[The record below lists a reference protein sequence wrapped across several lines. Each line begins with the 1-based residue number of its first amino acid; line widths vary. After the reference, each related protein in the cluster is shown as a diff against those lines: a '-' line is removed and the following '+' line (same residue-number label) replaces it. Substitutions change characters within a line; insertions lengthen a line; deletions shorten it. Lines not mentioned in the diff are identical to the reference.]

1 MAITTVMFDTAAA
14 PGSKLDPLV
23 AAEVEHLAPGL
34 QAGEVNEAELADG
47 SVTGP
52 KIRAGAVD
60 STKIAAGGV
69 EDVNMAADAVGTDAL
84 QDDSVT
90 AAKAGTGVV
99 TAYDGAGNPIES
111 KDVYLTVAQY
121 NAIVTPDPNTTYYIS

>member
-1 MAITTVMFDTAAA
+1 MAITTVMFDTVAA

-34 QAGEVNEAELADG
+34 QSGEVQETTLADG
-47 SVTGP
+47 SVSNP
-52 KIRAGAVD
+52 KIKAGAVT
-60 STKIAAGGV
+60 SEKIAQGGV
-69 EDVNMAADAVGTDAL
+69 EAINLAADAVGTAAL

-111 KDVYLTVAQY
+111 RDVYLTVAQY
-121 NAIVTPDPNTTYYIS
+121 NAIETPDPNTTYYIS